1 MHVFINER
9 EIPAGAGAG
18 ATVGEIVEA
27 SRMHVDPSEI
37 VTAVTLDGIE
47 FHAGDEERYS
57 RRVATGVQRLD
68 ISTRTPAAFAADKRV
83 SLAATLDAVAARTK
97 IVVELLRRSDARAAN
112 GLLACLMEELRL
124 TLLLDYQ
131 LALLA
136 ADAPSDARAAI
147 ADLAPRLLD
156 AEERRAWG
164 VLAGLLETGL
174 APTLERWAAA
184 TRARL
189 QDAAPPPTL

>member
-1 MHVFINER
+1 MHVFINEQ
-9 EIPAGAGAG
+9 EIMAGAATG

-37 VTAVTLDGIE
+37 VTAVELDGVE
-47 FHAGDEERYS
+47 FNAGDEERYG
-57 RRVATGVQRLD
+57 RRAAAGVQRL
-68 ISTRTPAAFAADKRV
+68 IVSTRTPTAFAADKRRG
-83 SLAATLDAVAARTK
+83 LAATLDEVAARTRL
-97 IVVELLRRSDARAAN
+97 VVTMFRQSETRSAN

-136 ADAPSDARAAI
+136 TDAPSPARDEI
-147 ADLAPRLLD
+147 AVLAPRLLA
-156 AEERRAWG
+156 AEEKRAWDT
-164 VLAGLLETGL
+164 LAILLDTSL
-174 APTLERWAAA
+174 APTLERWAAS

-189 QDAAPPPTL
+189 DAAA